1 MEISVLTGTL
11 LETNNYI
18 IEDQGQIV
26 LIEASANLSSVKELV
41 KEKKAVAIL
50 LTHGHWDHYINLEKF
65 AEEFKCPIYMTE
77 EANKKINS
85 KEKAFNA
92 DRNPKVDLSNF
103 EIKYIKNDQILNFG
117 NSFEFKVLHTPG
129 HTNCSVCYLLNVK
142 EESILF
148 SGDTIFNNGIGRTD
162 LPTGDAIEMKK
173 SIQKILSLP
182 YKTVVLPGHGDPTM
196 LDLEK
201 ENLLKQI

>member
-1 MEISVLTGTL
+1 M
-11 LETNNYI
+11 
-18 IEDQGQIV
+18 
-26 LIEASANLSSVKELV
+26 
-41 KEKKAVAIL
+41 
-50 LTHGHWDHYINLEKF
+50 
-65 AEEFKCPIYMTE
+65 
-77 EANKKINS
+77 
-85 KEKAFNA
+85 
-92 DRNPKVDLSNF
+92 
-103 EIKYIKNDQILNFG
+103 
-117 NSFEFKVLHTPG
+117 
-129 HTNCSVCYLLNVK
+129 
-142 EESILF
+142 F

>member
-85 KEKAFNA
+85 KEKAFNS
-92 DRNPKVDLSNF
+92 DRN
-103 EIKYIKNDQILNFG
+103 Q
-117 NSFEFKVLHTPG
+117 
-129 HTNCSVCYLLNVK
+129 
-142 EESILF
+142 
-148 SGDTIFNNGIGRTD
+148 
-162 LPTGDAIEMKK
+162 
-173 SIQKILSLP
+173 
-182 YKTVVLPGHGDPTM
+182 
-196 LDLEK
+196 
-201 ENLLKQI
+201 